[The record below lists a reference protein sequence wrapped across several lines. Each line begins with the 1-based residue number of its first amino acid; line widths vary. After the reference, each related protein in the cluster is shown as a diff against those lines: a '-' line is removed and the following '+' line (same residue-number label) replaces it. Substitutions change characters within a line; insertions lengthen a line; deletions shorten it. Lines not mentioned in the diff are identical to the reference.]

1 MKLNKLLLIL
11 LAVFTLS
18 INQLS
23 AHCQVPCG
31 IYGDDVVFGELTT
44 DVATID
50 KAMKEIVRLGGEE
63 AVNYNQL
70 VRWATNKE
78 AHAQNIQDVMSA
90 YFLAQRIK
98 LETKESD
105 PEKYTQ
111 LVELAHEITV
121 LAMKCKQTTDLSN
134 AEKLK
139 AALHSFQHAYHGK

>member
-1 MKLNKLLLIL
+1 MKVNKLLLVL

-18 INQLS
+18 MNQLS

-44 DVATID
+44 DVATIE

-63 AVNYNQL
+63 SVNYNQL
-70 VRWATNKE
+70 VRWVTNKE

-98 LETKESD
+98 LEAKDTA

-121 LAMKCKQTTDLSN
+121 LAMKCKQTTDLAN
-134 AEKLK
+134 AAKLSE
-139 AALHSFQHAYHGK
+139 ALHDFQHAYQGK